1 MAVDLDL
8 LTRARVAP
16 QSLWFE
22 EAVALALQLGFVEV
36 RQHGSH
42 RIFHS
47 RSTVNT
53 TAAATTGPASG
64 PRPTSSMPRRR
75 RPDCQ
80 AARSWVSTMVVVSL
94 ES

>member
-42 RIFHS
+42 RIFHHPIGG
-47 RSTVNT
+47 RLR
-53 TAAATTGPASG
+53 AAF
-64 PRPTSSMPRRR
+64 PRPLNLQVGRNGKAKGYQVKQLLQMAENLGIIGAP
-75 RPDCQ
+75 
-80 AARSWVSTMVVVSL
+80 
-94 ES
+94 